1 MKFVAERE
9 YLRSQYPQTEGQDKA
24 EYEEFLANKALD
36 NTFNLYNLFKDP
48 ENNYAKRYTE
58 LLNKYPRLAN
68 RFEVLK
74 KISYDD
80 LKVKTRIGT
89 NVVEYANLKLNDR
102 DVNNSKANLYTTN
115 IKNLS
120 DVVSLRKLGYS
131 EASAIEISDFFKK
144 LPMYAYL
151 QSGLNKTPYSLT
163 SIVEYTDFANILKQE
178 SEDFIKVLESDKAPI
193 VLEDFNTMFLN
204 ENSMKRGNKRGRL
217 KDFITDI
224 DFRNINA
231 ANKKEVSTTPQLTE
245 EEKFDLGAYIVNL
258 QTLNNGDLELTVN
271 NWLTALKDNSD
282 NLSKKSFNDMLNQVL
297 TNKLIKSDA
306 SGVIEHVRDL
316 GNAWFNSTTEEEQ
329 DYLEET
335 SVENMMT
342 FDDQN
347 ADVNYYR
354 DMVKQHPDVIFITN
368 PAVTD
373 IQTKFAKPETNQA
386 KFAKLAGEMSITIPT
401 DLRPGDNMKT
411 FPVDKYDDYKKMVE
425 RKIADIKAIMNS
437 QPVAFS
443 KAGYGNSYSMPQELF
458 VYLSKRLYEEF
469 GYVNPGSAID
479 NQLSNQD
486 IDDAEILQSLG
497 FESDP
502 FKC

>member
-1 MKFVAERE
+1 
-9 YLRSQYPQTEGQDKA
+9 
-24 EYEEFLANKALD
+24 
-36 NTFNLYNLFKDP
+36 LFKDP

-58 LLNKYPRLAN
+58 LLNKYPRLIN

-80 LKVKTRIGT
+80 LKVKTKIGT

-102 DVNNSKANLYTTN
+102 DVNNSKANLYTSN

-120 DVVSLRKLGYS
+120 NVIYLRKLGYS
-131 EASAIEISDFFKK
+131 DKAATEISQFFSK

-163 SIVEYTDFANILKQE
+163 SIVDYTDFANILKQE
-178 SEDFIKVLESDKAPI
+178 SEDFIKVLDSAKAPI
-193 VLEDFNTMFLN
+193 VLEDFNSMFLN

-217 KDFITDI
+217 KDYITDI
-224 DFRNINA
+224 DFRNITA
-231 ANKKEVSTTPQLTE
+231 ADKKEVKAIQP
-245 EEKFDLGAYIVNL
+245 
-258 QTLNNGDLELTVN
+258 
-271 NWLTALKDNSD
+271 TAE
-282 NLSKKSFNDMLNQVL
+282 V
-297 TNKLIKSDA
+297 
-306 SGVIEHVRDL
+306 V
-316 GNAWFNSTTEEEQ
+316 EEQ

-335 SVENMMT
+335 SVKNMMT
-342 FDDQN
+342 FDDQD

-401 DLRPGDNMKT
+401 DLRPGDSMKT

-425 RKIADIKAIMNS
+425 RKIADIKTIMNS

>member
-1 MKFVAERE
+1 
-9 YLRSQYPQTEGQDKA
+9 
-24 EYEEFLANKALD
+24 
-36 NTFNLYNLFKDP
+36 
-48 ENNYAKRYTE
+48 
-58 LLNKYPRLAN
+58 
-68 RFEVLK
+68 
-74 KISYDD
+74 
-80 LKVKTRIGT
+80 
-89 NVVEYANLKLNDR
+89 
-102 DVNNSKANLYTTN
+102 
-115 IKNLS
+115 
-120 DVVSLRKLGYS
+120 
-131 EASAIEISDFFKK
+131 
-144 LPMYAYL
+144 
-151 QSGLNKTPYSLT
+151 
-163 SIVEYTDFANILKQE
+163 
-178 SEDFIKVLESDKAPI
+178 
-193 VLEDFNTMFLN
+193 MFLN

-217 KDFITDI
+217 KDYITDI
-224 DFRNINA
+224 DFRNITA
-231 ANKKEVSTTPQLTE
+231 ADKKEVKAIQPATE
-245 EEKFDLGAYIVNL
+245 AV
-258 QTLNNGDLELTVN
+258 
-271 NWLTALKDNSD
+271 
-282 NLSKKSFNDMLNQVL
+282 
-297 TNKLIKSDA
+297 
-306 SGVIEHVRDL
+306 
-316 GNAWFNSTTEEEQ
+316 EEQ

-342 FDDQN
+342 FDDQD

-354 DMVKQHPDVIFITN
+354 NLVKQHPDVIFITN

-401 DLRPGDNMKT
+401 DLRPGDSMKT

-425 RKIADIKAIMNS
+425 RKIADIKTIMNS